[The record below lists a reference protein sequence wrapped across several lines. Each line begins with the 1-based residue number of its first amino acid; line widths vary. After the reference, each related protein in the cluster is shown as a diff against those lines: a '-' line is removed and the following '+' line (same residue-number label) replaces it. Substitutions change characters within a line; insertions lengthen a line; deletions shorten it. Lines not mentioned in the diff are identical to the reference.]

1 MEIYIIAFGIAKDIF
16 GQQKISLTVKE
27 NCTVH
32 QLKDILLKNYPEF
45 IEVKSIKI
53 AVNEA
58 YASDDLIIQPADE
71 IVIIPPVS
79 GG

>member
-1 MEIYIIAFGIAKDIF
+1 MKVIAFGIAKEII
-16 GQQKISLTVKE
+16 GQQYLNLEEQPSNVLELKKQLLARYPGFLELASLR
-27 NCTVH
+27 
-32 QLKDILLKNYPEF
+32 
-45 IEVKSIKI
+45 I

-58 YASDDLIIQPADE
+58 YAEDDHLLNTTDE